1 MFPLLPNEDEQLKHL
16 LFIHDWMTSQGFEHY
31 EISNFAKPGK
41 KARHNLNYWNFGD
54 YLGIGA
60 GAHSKLSFPHRKT
73 GLRVSGKTREEWT
86 KRLSKVLSGNV
97 DLSYVKDFYPNHTLN
112 FEFLHNDRGY
122 RIYQS
127 GESSSSASYVLQL
140 YKPSATGRI
149 KGAIAG
155 LI

>member
-1 MFPLLPNEDEQLKHL
+1 MKFLGYIDFLNESEFSDPLK
-16 LFIHDWMTSQGFEHY
+16 IKW
-31 EISNFAKPGK
+31 KPSVNDHVEG
-41 KARHNLNYWNFGD
+41 Y
-54 YLGIGA
+54 I
-60 GAHSKLSFPHRKT
+60 KLSFPHRKT
-73 GLRVSGKTREEWT
+73 GLRVTGKTQEVWT
-86 KRLSKVLSGNV
+86 KRLSKVLGGNV

-112 FEFLHNDRGY
+112 FEFLHDGRGY